1 MKQKMQ
7 LSEIRKNIKI
17 KKIINLNKFKN
28 FNKISSNSK
37 ELDNTSLYVTDSK
50 KKIKRIFLKEAIKK
64 NISAIITNK
73 PHKNIPL
80 AQFVVEDLDSEVTKL
95 LILIKPFC
103 FKAFTQ

>member
-50 KKIKRIFLKEAIKK
+50 KK
-64 NISAIITNK
+64 N
-73 PHKNIPL
+73 
-80 AQFVVEDLDSEVTKL
+80 
-95 LILIKPFC
+95 
-103 FKAFTQ
+103 